1 MGGSSA
7 SDPDRPDLRLGVP
20 VSALP
25 EGGAFVGRVGDDK
38 VLLVRRGA
46 EILAVG
52 ARCTH
57 YGGPLGDGVV
67 SGDTVRCPLHHACF
81 SLRTGE
87 ALAAPAFDPIPCWR
101 VDREADMVFVREKM
115 TPAAERTGGGT
126 GSSAGAAPPVSVVI
140 VGGGAAG
147 FAAAEMLRREGY
159 AGPVTMITADPEAPY
174 DRPNLSKDY
183 LTGEMQADWLPL
195 QPAEFYAGRKID
207 LLLGTRVTAI
217 DTAARQVRLDHG
229 APRSFGALLLA
240 TGADPIRPPIPGA
253 DGARV
258 FYLRTLADSAAIVA
272 RAKEARRIVVVG
284 AGFIGLEAAA
294 ILRGRGMTVDV
305 VAPDRL
311 PLERVMGAA
320 VGGFVRRLHEAHG
333 VTFHLGETVTRI
345 DERAVTLSGG
355 STLPADLVLMGVGVR
370 PSTALAETAGLAVD
384 RGVVVNQYLET
395 SADGIFAAGDVA
407 RYPDPRTGERV
418 RIEHWVVAQRQGQ
431 TAARNILGRRE
442 PFDAAPFFWTQ
453 QYDVTLRYVGHA
465 GTWDEMRVEGNF
477 DGPPDG
483 VAGAVSYLRAGRRLA
498 VATVGRDRDSLVA
511 GIELGG

>member
-1 MGGSSA
+1 MGGAASSE
-7 SDPDRPDLRLGVP
+7 PDRPDLQLGVP
-20 VSALP
+20 FSALP
-25 EGGAFVGRVGDDK
+25 EGGLFVGRVGDEK
-38 VLLVRRGA
+38 VLLVRRGE

-57 YGGPLGDGVV
+57 YGGPLGDGVID
-67 SGDTVRCPLHHACF
+67 GDTVRCPLHHACF

-101 VDREADMVFVREKM
+101 VDREGDKVFVREK
-115 TPAAERTGGGT
+115 TTTAARTGGGT
-126 GSSAGAAPPVSVVI
+126 GVSGGAAPPASVVI

-159 AGPVTMITADPEAPY
+159 AGPVTLITADSDAPY

-195 QPAEFYAGRKID
+195 QSAEFYTGRKID

-217 DTAARQVRLDHG
+217 DVAGRRVRLDRG
-229 APRSFGALLLA
+229 EPRSFGALLLA

-258 FYLRTLADSAAIVA
+258 FFLRTLADSAAIVA
-272 RAKEARRIVVVG
+272 RAKEARRVVIVG

-294 ILRGRGMTVDV
+294 VLRGRGMTVDV

-333 VTFHLGETVTRI
+333 VTFHLGETVTQI
-345 DERAVTLSGG
+345 DDRAVTLRGG
-355 STLPADLVLMGVGVR
+355 SSLEADLVLVGVGVR
-370 PSTALAETAGLAVD
+370 PAIGLAEKAALTVD
-384 RGVVVNQYLET
+384 RGIVVDEFLET
-395 SADGIFAAGDVA
+395 SAAGIFAAGDVA
-407 RYPDPRTGERV
+407 RFPDPRTGERV

-442 PFDAAPFFWTQ
+442 RFASAPFFWTQ

-465 GTWDEMRVEGNF
+465 ETWDEVRVDGSFE
-477 DGPPDG
+477 GPPES
-483 VAGAVSYLRAGRRLA
+483 VAAAVSYLRGGRRLA
-498 VATVGRDRDSLVA
+498 VATVGRNRDSLIA